1 MGYIDIILDTFR
13 RAFTES
19 GIAVVT
25 VLTVLIMTALLSL
38 YEYAVY
44 RNISHRAFYNR
55 MFNICI
61 AVMPSLIATII
72 LCLQSNIVITL
83 GTIGA
88 LAILRFRTAVKD
100 PVDMLYLLWSVH
112 IGITCGTQ
120 LYVVAILTSAAV
132 TVLLLVFTN
141 VQIGKKPFV
150 AVIRSASKDQE
161 EEILNAV
168 KSVTK
173 AYRVKSRNYT
183 KNGADYGIELSVKN
197 PADLTAKLNTL
208 NIEKYSVIEYDSE
221 DII

>member
-13 RAFTES
+13 SAFMES

-25 VLTVLIMTALLSL
+25 VLTVLIMTAFLSL

-72 LCLQSNIVITL
+72 LCLQANIVITL

-100 PVDMLYLLWSVH
+100 PVDMLYLLWAVH

-132 TVLLLVFTN
+132 TLLLLVLTN
-141 VQIGKKPFV
+141 VQIGKKPYI

-161 EEILNAV
+161 KEILDAV
-168 KSVTK
+168 SSVTK

-183 KNGADYGIELSVKN
+183 KSGADYVIELSVKK
-197 PADLTAKLNTL
+197 PEDLAAKLNGL
-208 NIEKYSVIEYDSE
+208 DIEKYSVIEYDSE

>member
-1 MGYIDIILDTFR
+1 MGYIEIILETFR
-13 RAFTES
+13 KAFAES
-19 GIAVVT
+19 GVAVVT

-44 RNISHRAFYNR
+44 RNVSHRAFYNR

-61 AVMPSLIATII
+61 AVMPSLIGTII

-120 LYVVAILTSAAV
+120 LYVVAILTSVVV
-132 TVLLLVFTN
+132 TLLLLVFTN

-168 KSVTK
+168 KSVTN

-183 KNGADYGIELSVKN
+183 KTGADYVIELSVRN
-197 PADLTAKLNTL
+197 PSDLTAKLNTL
-208 NIEKYSVIEYDSE
+208 NLDKYSVIEYDSE

>member
-1 MGYIDIILDTFR
+1 MGYIDIILDTFWK
-13 RAFTES
+13 AFAES
-19 GIAVVT
+19 GVAAVT
-25 VLTVLIMTALLSL
+25 VLTVLIMTAVLSL

-150 AVIRSASKDQE
+150 AVIRSASRDQE

-183 KNGADYGIELSVKN
+183 KNGADYVIELSVRN

>member
-13 RAFTES
+13 RAFAES

-161 EEILNAV
+161 EEILNVV

-173 AYRVKSRNYT
+173 SYRVKSRNYT
-183 KNGADYGIELSVKN
+183 RTGADYVIELSVKN

-208 NIEKYSVIEYDSE
+208 NLDKYSVIEYDSE

>member
-13 RAFTES
+13 KAFLES
-19 GIAVVT
+19 GVAVVT
-25 VLTVLIMTALLSL
+25 VLTVLIMTAILSL

-120 LYVVAILTSAAV
+120 LYVVAILTSVVV
-132 TVLLLVFTN
+132 TLLLLVFTN

-168 KSVTK
+168 KAVTK

-183 KNGADYGIELSVKN
+183 KTGADYVIELSVKN
-197 PADLTAKLNTL
+197 PSDLTAKLNTL
-208 NIEKYSVIEYDSE
+208 NLEKYSIIEYDSE